1 MVLVAEEALGRERPA
16 WSDEFDELVD
26 LEGDGS
32 WAAHLAGDLEF
43 VAEAGR
49 VRVSGTLT
57 GLVPRVCDR
66 CLILFLEPVT
76 IDVAEVCLL
85 ATDAE
90 PGGEAVFDEDHEVW
104 RVAPEGRL
112 SVTELVR
119 QAVLLA
125 LPTRALCESSVCLSG
140 STLGHE
146 GAGSGRTDPRLA
158 VLGKLL
164 EPEVSDG
171 GPEEEDK

>member
-16 WSDEFDELVD
+16 WSDEFYELVD

-32 WAAHLAGDLEF
+32 WAAHLAGELQF

-49 VRVSGTLT
+49 VRARGTLT
-57 GLVPRVCDR
+57 GTVPRVCDR
-66 CLILFLEPVT
+66 CLGVFLEPVT
-76 IDVAEVCLL
+76 IEVAEVCLIE
-85 ATDAE
+85 ADAA
-90 PGGEAVFDEDHEVW
+90 PGGDAVFDEDHEVW
-104 RVAPEGRL
+104 RVAPEGRW

-125 LPTRALCESSVCLSG
+125 LPTRALCEAVVCLSRAA
-140 STLGHE
+140 LGAP
-146 GAGSGRTDPRLA
+146 GAGSVTTDPRLA

-171 GPEEEDK
+171 GPEEADE

>member
-1 MVLVAEEALGRERPA
+1 MVLVAEQALGRERPVWA
-16 WSDEFDELVD
+16 DEFYELVD

-43 VAEAGR
+43 VAEVGR

-57 GLVPRVCDR
+57 GTVPRLCDR
-66 CLILFLEPVT
+66 CLGLFLEPVT
-76 IDVAEVCLL
+76 IELAEVCLIE
-85 ATDAE
+85 TGAE
-90 PGGEAVFDEDHEVW
+90 PGGQAIFDEDHEAW
-104 RVAPEGRL
+104 RVAPEGSL

-125 LPTRALCESSVCLSG
+125 LPTRSLCESQVCLSNAE
-140 STLGHE
+140 LGQGGPGGE
-146 GAGSGRTDPRLA
+146 TTDPRLA

-164 EPEVSDG
+164 DPEVSDG
-171 GPEEEDK
+171 GPEEADE

>member
-1 MVLVAEEALGRERPA
+1 MWLVAEEALGRERPA
-16 WSDEFDELVD
+16 WSDEFYELVD

-32 WAAHLAGDLEF
+32 WAAHLTGDLDF

-57 GLVPRVCDR
+57 GAVPRTCDR
-66 CLILFLEPVT
+66 CLGVFLEPVT
-76 IDVAEVCLL
+76 IALAEVCLIE
-85 ATDAE
+85 ADAA
-90 PGGEAVFDEDHEVW
+90 PGGDAVFDEDHEVW

-125 LPTRALCESSVCLSG
+125 LPTRALCESSACLSG
-140 STLGHE
+140 AALGQT
-146 GAGSGRTDPRLA
+146 GAGSGPTDPRLA

-171 GPEEEDK
+171 GPEEANE